1 MRASY
6 GCRYYRG
13 DRQTQSHHNDCH
25 HIMGPTHKWD
35 IHFFFS
41 NIQYIFNSVKP
52 ENDGEGLDDHERD
65 GKDNSDD
72 DLGVPI
78 PVATLFRR

>member
-1 MRASY
+1 MDVDTTEVIGKLRVI
-6 GCRYYRG
+6 
-13 DRQTQSHHNDCH
+13 
-25 HIMGPTHKWD
+25 IMTATISWD
-35 IHFFFS
+35 PLISGTSIFFLS